1 MSVTQEDFL
10 KNLPKEKLEK
20 ISEFMCST
28 SEMDP
33 HTIQVPDE
41 PVEICA
47 SDENVSIVYN
57 DGGWHNIKENRPEV
71 GKRVLIATDK
81 GGISIAIFAGYFS
94 GQCLWSSSSLITSNV
109 THWRFLPD
117 LPKKEE

>member
-1 MSVTQEDFL
+1 M

-33 HTIQVPDE
+33 HTIQVSDG
-41 PVEICA
+41 PVEICV
-47 SDENVSIVYN
+47 SDEKVSVIYN

-81 GGISIAIFAGYFS
+81 GISIAIFAGYFT
-94 GQCLWSSSSLITSNV
+94 GQYLWSSNDLITGNI